1 MGGTMSRS
9 KGKRGELEVVALAK
23 EHGFGGARRRA
34 PMQCGFGDENDP
46 DVENVGRLWV
56 EAKLYRRVPVNK
68 FAREVLDGKERAGFV
83 NVLAWRDDRTPWR
96 ATLLLDDLLK
106 LEAENLRLTTEV
118 VRLRT
123 TVAQIHPDHREP
135 PRRVNEMEP

>member
-1 MGGTMSRS
+1 MGAKSRD

-46 DVENVGRLWV
+46 DVENVGRLWL
-56 EAKLYRRVPVNK
+56 ETKLYRRVPVNK
-68 FAREVLDGKERAGFV
+68 FAREVLDGKERPGFI
-83 NVLAWRDDRTPWR
+83 NVLAWRDDRTQWR
-96 ATLLLDDLLK
+96 ADVLLDDLLK
-106 LEAENLRLTTEV
+106 LEAENLRLTSEV

-135 PRRVNEMEP
+135 PRVNEMEG